1 MNQILVEMLKS
12 LNEKDL
18 KEMKSANKEL
28 HSIIEKYNTVELA
41 NSLFIKFRPVE
52 SFTQMIK
59 TYKSEIDIL

>member
-52 SFTQMIK
+52 SFKQMIK

>member
-1 MNQILVEMLKS
+1 
-12 LNEKDL
+12 
-18 KEMKSANKEL
+18 MKSANKEL

>member
-1 MNQILVEMLKS
+1 MNQILVEKLKS

-52 SFTQMIK
+52 SFHK
-59 TYKSEIDIL
+59 